1 MKEEIKFKLGDRV
14 YAPFHGYGVVTE
26 IKDDEQEYPIVVT
39 WEEKQHGCI
48 SIFTPEGFAVKG
60 LNSEDDDLTLVE
72 KASLKGE
79 KEMEECIK
87 LKVGDRVSYPDKG
100 YGIVTAIHAGTA
112 YPIEVTWDKS
122 LKGHEVNTFTKDGF
136 LVISLGDC
144 GDNDKLT
151 VVDKAKGETEMGQIA
166 SVAESNIAKKEQ
178 EDNEKMGADDE
189 KFQVGDRVYAPF
201 HKYGTVVE
209 IDGTDKSYPIT
220 VKWDESRYK
229 IGIDLSTFTEDGYL
243 FFGDKTENT
252 KITKIEGEKM
262 GQISG
267 VIDHNIAK
275 KMTEDSEKVSTDNE
289 IFHVDDRVH
298 TLFNGYGT
306 IIGTHGADR
315 DYPILVKWDID
326 TNNLT
331 EEVSTYTV
339 DGEYYARNHDPASAL
354 TVVKDESTIERMED
368 ALSKKVEDAVN
379 PAHYKVEGL
388 PEAYDIMTHLMNRE
402 QLEGFLWGNIIKYA
416 YRYGRKGDEAD
427 TAGKIKWYAQK
438 LKELGECES
447 E

>member
-14 YAPFHGYGVVTE
+14 YAPFHGYGVVT
-26 IKDDEQEYPIVVT
+26 
-39 WEEKQHGCI
+39 
-48 SIFTPEGFAVKG
+48 
-60 LNSEDDDLTLVE
+60 
-72 KASLKGE
+72 
-79 KEMEECIK
+79 
-87 LKVGDRVSYPDKG
+87 
-100 YGIVTAIHAGTA
+100 AIHEDACL
-112 YPIEVTWDKS
+112 YPIEVTWD
-122 LKGHEVNTFTKDGF
+122 
-136 LVISLGDC
+136 
-144 GDNDKLT
+144 
-151 VVDKAKGETEMGQIA
+151 
-166 SVAESNIAKKEQ
+166 
-178 EDNEKMGADDE
+178 
-189 KFQVGDRVYAPF
+189 
-201 HKYGTVVE
+201 
-209 IDGTDKSYPIT
+209 
-220 VKWDESRYK
+220 ESRYK
-229 IGIDLSTFTEDGYL
+229 LGGGLSTFTEDGYL
-243 FFGDKTENT
+243 FFGYKTENT

-289 IFHVDDRVH
+289 IFHVGD
-298 TLFNGYGT
+298 
-306 IIGTHGADR
+306 
-315 DYPILVKWDID
+315 
-326 TNNLT
+326 
-331 EEVSTYTV
+331 
-339 DGEYYARNHDPASAL
+339 SAL

>member
-1 MKEEIKFKLGDRV
+1 MAESKFKVGDRV
-14 YAPFHGYGVVTE
+14 YAPYRGYGIVTK
-26 IKDDEQEYPIVVT
+26 IHDDNCVYPIEVT
-39 WEEKQHGCI
+39 WNNRRFENIGNV
-48 SIFTPEGFAVKG
+48 STFTANGWL
-60 LNSEDDDLTLVE
+60 LNGSNSPFYTITVVE

-243 FFGDKTENT
+243 FFSDKTENT
-252 KITKIEGEKM
+252 KITK
-262 GQISG
+262 
-267 VIDHNIAK
+267 
-275 KMTEDSEKVSTDNE
+275 
-289 IFHVDDRVH
+289 
-298 TLFNGYGT
+298 
-306 IIGTHGADR
+306 
-315 DYPILVKWDID
+315 VK
-326 TNNLT
+326 
-331 EEVSTYTV
+331 
-339 DGEYYARNHDPASAL
+339 
-354 TVVKDESTIERMED
+354 KDESTIERMED
-368 ALSKKVEDAVN
+368 ALNKKVEDDIN

-388 PEAYDIMTHLMNRE
+388 PEAIDIINHLMHME
-402 QLEGFLWGNIIKYA
+402 QYEGFLWGNILKYA
-416 YRYGRKGDEAD
+416 YRFGRKGDKAE
-427 TAGKIKWYAQK
+427 TAGKIEWYANK
-438 LKELGECES
+438 LKQISGTVVEEK
-447 E
+447 